1 MAIPRRIVE
10 ARADSNSE
18 QSIYIGECSTLLICV
33 VILLKFTGYSC
44 HKANDDSLHRSK
56 ALELG

>member
-1 MAIPRRIVE
+1 MVE
-10 ARADSNSE
+10 ARADSDSE
-18 QSIYIGECSTLLICV
+18 QSIYSGECRTLLILV
-33 VILLKFTGYSC
+33 ATLPKFTDYSS